1 MFCFFFF
8 KQKTAYEMRISDW
21 SSDVCS
27 SDLLPVRRRVAR
39 PRFDTNVELHFRNG
53 REQIALNING
63 QGLERGNIKGVKP
76 LGTCSDQVRQY
87 RQKTRQR
94 LACARGGGKQ
104 SMLSGLRCR
113 KHVQLMEARSPAPV
127 RKPEGKGTG
136 QGIIHPRLEERRLGE
151 ERVCEC
157 KSTWM

>member
-94 LACARGGGKQ
+94 LACARGGDKQ
-104 SMLSGLRCR
+104 RSEEHTSELQS
-113 KHVQLMEARSPAPV
+113 LMRISYAV
-127 RKPEGKGTG
+127 FCLKKKKK
-136 QGIIHPRLEERRLGE
+136 Q
-151 ERVCEC
+151 
-157 KSTWM
+157 K

>member
-1 MFCFFFF
+1 MEFRRLLFRSG
-8 KQKTAYEMRISDW
+8 QQYLGRTHALSG
-21 SSDVCS
+21 
-27 SDLLPVRRRVAR
+27 LPVRRRVAR

-94 LACARGGGKQ
+94 LACARGGDKQ
-104 SMLSGLRCR
+104 SMLPGLRCR
-113 KHVQLMEARSPAPV
+113 KHIQLKS
-127 RKPEGKGTG
+127 
-136 QGIIHPRLEERRLGE
+136 EEHTSELQSLMRT
-151 ERVCEC
+151 
-157 KSTWM
+157 SYA